1 MKIRSPYEN
10 VKFTSVFNKFKTI
23 NFFQK
28 KNLTLFDVG
37 GNKGQSIIEYKKFLN
52 YKKLNIH
59 CFEPNTDIFKK
70 IINLKEKLYKKKN
83 IQITANN
90 LALSDVNKVR
100 VFYKN
105 SKRSALSSFYEVNKE
120 SKDYLIMKKKNY
132 YKFVEK
138 AFVKTVTINKYIN
151 DKKIKFVDIL
161 KIDTQGHE
169 LEVIKG
175 ANKSFNKIGI
185 IVVSILFYDFYKKK
199 RISFFY
205 IEKIIKKN
213 FIFYDLAHLYKNP
226 KNNSIDH
233 VEAIYV
239 NKNLL

>member
-23 NFFQK
+23 NFFKK

-37 GNKGQSIIEYKKFLN
+37 ANKGQSIIEYKKFLN

-59 CFEPNTDIFKK
+59 CFEPNTDILKK

-100 VFYKN
+100 LFYKN
-105 SKRSALSSFYEVNKE
+105 SKRSALSSFCDVNKK
-120 SKDYLIMKKKNY
+120 SKDYLIMKKKKY

-138 AFVKTVTINKYIN
+138 AFVKTATINKYIN

-199 RISFFY
+199 RISFFDV
-205 IEKIIKKN
+205 EKIIKKN

-239 NKNLL
+239 NKSLL